1 MFETLLNLL
10 FPPVCPVCGG
20 RIGQAGALCADCYAK
35 LIFYK
40 GSTSAAASAVVYGDI
55 SKQLLLALKYAD
67 AAHLAPM
74 LGKMTARAGQ
84 SVLSGADVL
93 VSVPLHRR
101 RLFVR
106 KYNQAALLANAVAAE
121 SGVRHDP
128 FVLKRVKMTGKQSD
142 RSKRFENVRKAFE
155 FNKGDIKGKVVV
167 VVDDVTTTGATFN
180 ACAAMLRAAGA
191 KEVRLL
197 TFAKAVRD

>member
-10 FPPVCPVCGG
+10 FPPVCPVCGK

-35 LIFYK
+35 LKFYA
-40 GSTSAAASAVVYGDI
+40 GSTPQAAAAVVYGDVG
-55 SKQLLLALKYAD
+55 KQLLLALKYGD
-67 AAHLAPM
+67 AAELAPM
-74 LGKMTARAGQ
+74 MGKMMARAGRD
-84 SVLSGADVL
+84 VLNGADML

-101 RLFVR
+101 RLFAR
-106 KYNQAALLANAVAAE
+106 KYNQAALLADAVSKE
-121 SGVRHDP
+121 TGVKHNP
-128 FVLKRVKMTGKQSD
+128 FVLKRVKMTAKQSS
-142 RSKRFENVRKAFE
+142 RSKRFENVRHAFE
-155 FNKGDIKGKVVV
+155 YGQGDVKGKIAV

-180 ACAAMLRAAGA
+180 ACAAVLRAAGA

>member
-35 LIFYK
+35 LVFYK
-40 GSTSAAASAVVYGDI
+40 GSTVSAASAVVYGEV
-55 SKQLLLALKYAD
+55 SKPLLLALKYGD

-84 SVLSGADVL
+84 SVLNGADVL

-101 RLFVR
+101 RLFTR
-106 KYNQAALLANAVAAE
+106 KYNQAALLADAVAKE
-121 SGVRHDP
+121 SGVKHDP
-128 FVLKRVKMTGKQSD
+128 FVLKRVKMTEKQSS
-142 RSKRFENVRKAFE
+142 RSKRFENVKKAFT
-155 FNKGDIKGKVVV
+155 FNKGDVKGKTVV

-180 ACAAMLRAAGA
+180 ACAAVLRAAGA

>member
-10 FPPVCPVCGG
+10 FPPVCPVCGC

-35 LIFYK
+35 LMFYQ
-40 GSTSAAASAVVYGDI
+40 GSTASAASAVVYGEV
-55 SKQLLLALKYAD
+55 SKPLLLALKYGD
-67 AAHLAPM
+67 ATYLAPM

-84 SVLSGADVL
+84 SVLDGADVL

-101 RLFVR
+101 RLFAR
-106 KYNQAALLANAVAAE
+106 KYNQAALLADAVAKE
-121 SGVRHDP
+121 SGVKHDP
-128 FVLKRVKMTGKQSD
+128 FVLKRVKMTEKQSS
-142 RSKRFENVRKAFE
+142 RSKRFENVKKAFA
-155 FNKGDIKGKVVV
+155 FNKGDVKGKTVV

-180 ACAAMLRAAGA
+180 ACAAVLRAAGA